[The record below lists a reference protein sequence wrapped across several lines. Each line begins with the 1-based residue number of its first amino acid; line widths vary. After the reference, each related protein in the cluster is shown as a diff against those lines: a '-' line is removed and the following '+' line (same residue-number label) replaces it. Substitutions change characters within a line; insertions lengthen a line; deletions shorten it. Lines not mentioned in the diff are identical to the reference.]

1 MLKIALDWSCNIND
15 LYHLRTTKN
24 TVDTLHQCFE
34 NKNVLKNAS
43 IKNFFNLHLFN
54 SQRICYRNLKKIK
67 EINMWEKNSGK
78 LSRVRNLGN
87 NYHLKITQNT
97 QNTKKSFSVSGKSDA
112 IEIKNKYVLIKH
124 FLKSNGNV

>member
-1 MLKIALDWSCNIND
+1 
-15 LYHLRTTKN
+15 
-24 TVDTLHQCFE
+24 
-34 NKNVLKNAS
+34 
-43 IKNFFNLHLFN
+43 
-54 SQRICYRNLKKIK
+54 
-67 EINMWEKNSGK
+67 MWEKNSGK

-112 IEIKNKYVLIKH
+112 IEIKSKYVLIKH